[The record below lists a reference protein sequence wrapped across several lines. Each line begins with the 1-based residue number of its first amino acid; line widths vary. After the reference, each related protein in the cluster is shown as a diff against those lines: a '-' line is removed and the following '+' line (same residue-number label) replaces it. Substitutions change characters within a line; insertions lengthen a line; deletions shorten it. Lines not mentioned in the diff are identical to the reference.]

1 MDCRYSFRHKYMVET
16 KPRQERVYSEEQ
28 LKVKGKDA
36 DILGIELINNIYT
49 IAVKSKNERF
59 GLELTL
65 MR

>member
-1 MDCRYSFRHKYMVET
+1 MVET